1 MVPGA
6 SDAGT
11 ADRDGGDEG
20 SSRRGDGDRDES
32 RDEQLDRNWD
42 ELLQELRVTQTGV
55 QILTGFLL
63 TLPFQQRFQS
73 LSDFQHGVY
82 LVTFVLAASATA
94 LIIAPVSFHRWLFR
108 KHEKELLVRWG
119 DRFARAGLVVLALAV
134 GSVALLVFDV
144 VVGRVQGITASVCA
158 VGLYLTLWVA
168 LPAFLGRSAHA
179 SGPR

>member
-1 MVPGA
+1 VPGA

-11 ADRDGGDEG
+11 ADSGDDVNND
-20 SSRRGDGDRDES
+20 STRGRDGDRDES
-32 RDEQLDRNWD
+32 RDEQMDRNWD

-73 LSDFQHGVY
+73 LSGFQHGVY
-82 LVTFVLAASATA
+82 LVTFVLAATATA

-119 DRFARAGLVVLALAV
+119 DRFARAGLVILALAV

-144 VVGRVQGITASVCA
+144 VVGRAEGITASICA
-158 VGLYLTLWVA
+158 VALYLSLWVA
-168 LPAFLGRSAHA
+168 LPAFLGRSAHT
-179 SGPR
+179 SRP